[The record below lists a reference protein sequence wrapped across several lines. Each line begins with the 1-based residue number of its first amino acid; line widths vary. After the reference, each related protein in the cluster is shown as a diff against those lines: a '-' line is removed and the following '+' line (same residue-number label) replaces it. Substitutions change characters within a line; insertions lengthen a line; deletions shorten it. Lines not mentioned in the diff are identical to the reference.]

1 MANIGK
7 PIQILTGDQVFGSAA
22 VTTQI
27 GVLPEDA
34 FMNDIKVTVTTA
46 FDSGTSDTMIV
57 GHGAFGSTAA
67 DPNFYETAIDVSN
80 AGIITLTLLNRHE
93 AISAVG
99 GVPITIT
106 YTPVGTAATAGAAVV
121 VFEYAQP

>member
-1 MANIGK
+1 MANLGK
-7 PIQILTGDQVFGSAA
+7 PIEVIIGDQAFGSAV
-22 VTTQI
+22 VTTEI

-34 FMNDIKVTVTTA
+34 YMNDIKVTVTTA
-46 FDSGTSDTMIV
+46 FDSGTSDVMLI

-67 DPNFYETAIDVSN
+67 DPNFYETAIDVSS

-99 GVPITIT
+99 GVPITMT
-106 YTPVGTAATAGAAVV
+106 YTPVGTAATAGAAKV

>member
-7 PIQILTGDQVFGSAA
+7 PIQIIVGNQAFGSSA
-22 VTTQI
+22 VTTEI

-34 FMNDIKVTVTTA
+34 YMNDIKVTVTTA
-46 FDSGTSDTMIV
+46 FDSGTTDTMII

-67 DPNFYETAIDVSN
+67 DPNFYETAIDVSS

-99 GVPITIT
+99 GVPITMT
-106 YTPVGTAATAGAAVV
+106 YTPVGTAATAGAAVI
-121 VFEYAQP
+121 VFEFAQL

>member
-7 PIQILTGDQVFGSAA
+7 PIQIIVGNQAFGGSA
-22 VTTQI
+22 VTTEI

-34 FMNDIKVTVTTA
+34 YMNDIKVTVTTA
-46 FDSGTSDTMIV
+46 FDSGTTDTMII

-67 DPNFYETAIDVSN
+67 DPNFYETAIDVSS

-99 GVPITIT
+99 GVPITMT
-106 YTPVGTAATAGAAVV
+106 YTPVGTAATAGAAVI
-121 VFEYAQP
+121 VFEFAQL